1 MQEHKAGNSLI
12 ETRRKNRALIKNTIF
27 RTPDATRTGVAKEL
41 GLTLATL
48 STSVS
53 EMIAEGILQETER
66 TENSGRTG
74 SGRKALKVVFLP
86 AAAAYAVHRSA
97 AMCSGN

>member
-53 EMIAEGILQETER
+53 EMIAEGSCR
-66 TENSGRTG
+66 RPSGRRTADG
-74 SGRKALKVVFLP
+74 PEAGERP
-86 AAAAYAVHRSA
+86 
-97 AMCSGN
+97 